1 MSGFL
6 KRDLSLQAVN
16 AKFYLCFVLA
26 FAGLAVFTDF
36 AASFASLYL
45 VIFAGTSIM
54 SLFSYDEANHWEAYA
69 ASAPNGRRATVDARY
84 LLAALI
90 GGVVFLFQLVLGLFE
105 RSNDPVYAPAYDP
118 LTFLHTA
125 LLYAGAFLL
134 YAAVIL
140 PISYRFGGTKSR
152 IVMIVVVAAFSA
164 LIAVGATSLQV
175 FSDGDPLAVLGR
187 LPALLP
193 LLGAAALFISHRISR
208 HILATQEL

>member
-90 GGVVFLFQLVLGLFE
+90 GSSTPGP
-105 RSNDPVYAPAYDP
+105 SSSMPPSSSP
-118 LTFLHTA
+118 SPTA
-125 LLYAGAFLL
+125 L
-134 YAAVIL
+134 
-140 PISYRFGGTKSR
+140 
-152 IVMIVVVAAFSA
+152 
-164 LIAVGATSLQV
+164 
-175 FSDGDPLAVLGR
+175 
-187 LPALLP
+187 
-193 LLGAAALFISHRISR
+193 AALSPASS
-208 HILATQEL
+208 

>member
-1 MSGFL
+1 MLGFL
-6 KRDLSLQAVN
+6 KRDLSLQMVN

-45 VIFAGTSIM
+45 VIFSGTSIM

-69 ASAPNGRRATVDARY
+69 AAAPNGRRAMVDARY
-84 LLAALI
+84 LLAAGI
-90 GGVVFLFQLVLGLFE
+90 GVVVFLFQLVLGILDK
-105 RSNDPVYAPAYDP
+105 SNQ
-118 LTFLHTA
+118 LETA

-140 PISYRFGGTKSR
+140 PIAYRFGGTKSR

-164 LIAVGATSLQV
+164 LIAIGATSLQV
-175 FSDGDPLAVLGR
+175 FADGDPLAILGV
-187 LPALLP
+187 LP
-193 LLGAAALFISHRISR
+193 LLALPLGAAALLISHRISR
-208 HILATQEL
+208 HIMAVKEL

>member
-69 ASAPNGRRATVDARY
+69 AAVPGGRRAMVDARY
-84 LLAALI
+84 LLVTGI
-90 GGVVFLFQLVLGLFE
+90 GGVVFLFQFLLELFS
-105 RSNDPVYAPAYDP
+105 RDNPRYD
-118 LTFLHTA
+118 LIYHTADFFFTA
-125 LLYAGAFLL
+125 LLYAGVFLL

-164 LIAVGATSLQV
+164 LIAVCATSLEV
-175 FSDGDPLAVLGR
+175 FAEGQRLVVRDSLPFLTPVLGVT
-187 LPALLP
+187 ALL
-193 LLGAAALFISHRISR
+193 ISHRISR
-208 HILATQEL
+208 HIMDKKEL

>member
-1 MSGFL
+1 MTGFL

-36 AASFASLYL
+36 AASFVSLYL
-45 VIFAGTSIM
+45 VIFSGTSIM

-69 ASAPNGRRATVDARY
+69 AAAPNGRRAMVDARY
-84 LLAALI
+84 LLAAGI
-90 GGVVFLFQLVLGLFE
+90 GVVVFLFQLVLGILDK
-105 RSNDPVYAPAYDP
+105 SNQ
-118 LTFLHTA
+118 LETA

-140 PISYRFGGTKSR
+140 PIAYRFGGTKSR

-164 LIAVGATSLQV
+164 LIAIGATSLQV
-175 FSDGDPLAVLGR
+175 FADGDPLAILGV
-187 LPALLP
+187 LP
-193 LLGAAALFISHRISR
+193 LLALPLGTAALLISHRISC
-208 HILATQEL
+208 HIMANKEL

>member
-1 MSGFL
+1 MTGFL

-36 AASFASLYL
+36 SAAFASLYL
-45 VIFAGTSIM
+45 VIFSGTSIM

-69 ASAPNGRRATVDARY
+69 AAAPNGRRAMVDARY
-84 LLAALI
+84 LLAAGI
-90 GGVVFLFQLVLGLFE
+90 GVVVFLFQLLLGILDKSDQLE
-105 RSNDPVYAPAYDP
+105 
-118 LTFLHTA
+118 TA
-125 LLYAGAFLL
+125 LLYTGAFFL

-164 LIAVGATSLQV
+164 LIAVSATSLHV
-175 FSDGDPLAVLGR
+175 FADGDPLALLGVL
-187 LPALLP
+187 PVVLP
-193 LLGAAALFISHRISR
+193 LAGAAVLAISHRISR
-208 HILATQEL
+208 HIMDKKEL

>member
-45 VIFAGTSIM
+45 VIFSGTSIM
-54 SLFSYDEANHWEAYA
+54 SIFSYDEANHWETYA
-69 ASAPNGRRATVDARY
+69 AAAPNGRRAMVDARY
-84 LLAALI
+84 LLAAGI
-90 GGVVFLFQLVLGLFE
+90 GVVVFLFQLVLGILDK
-105 RSNDPVYAPAYDP
+105 SNQ
-118 LTFLHTA
+118 LETA

-140 PISYRFGGTKSR
+140 PIAYRFGGTRSR
-152 IVMIVVVAAFSA
+152 MVMIVVVGLFAAMFA
-164 LIAVGATSLQV
+164 LAATSLHI
-175 FSDGDPLAVLGR
+175 FTDGDPLALLGV
-187 LPALLP
+187 LP
-193 LLGAAALFISHRISR
+193 LLALPLGAATLLISHRISR
-208 HILATQEL
+208 HIMAVKEL